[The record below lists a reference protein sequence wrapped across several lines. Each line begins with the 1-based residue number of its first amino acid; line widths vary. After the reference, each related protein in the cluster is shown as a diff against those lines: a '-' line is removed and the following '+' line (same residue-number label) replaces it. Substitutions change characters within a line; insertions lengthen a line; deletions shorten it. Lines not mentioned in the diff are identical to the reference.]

1 MPMLLVGKHI
11 SEATVTNIIVVAQ
24 SVEGNVNMWQSSS
37 SPRRLEL
44 TNKVCQCVCLH
55 STLHVNVSSHLFIV
69 TKDWKQPQHL
79 SVEPPVS
86 QMMDIHKMECY
97 LGTKHQHI
105 HEHGWNLKQDKQRK
119 PGTKATQII
128 CFHVCEE
135 FMIAKSTD
143 TQSILK
149 ISGD

>member
-1 MPMLLVGKHI
+1 MHTLLVGKYI
-11 SEATVTNIIVVAQ
+11 GEATVRNITVVAQ

-44 TNKVCQCVCLH
+44 TIKVCQYVCLH
-55 STLHVNVSSHLFIV
+55 STLHVNASSHMFIV

-79 SVEPPVS
+79 SVKPQVS

-97 LGTKHQHI
+97 LGIKHQHI
-105 HEHGWNLKQDKQRK
+105 HEHGWNLKHDSSGSQEQKVT
-119 PGTKATQII
+119 PTI
-128 CFHVCEE
+128 CFHICEK
-135 FMIAKSTD
+135 FMIAKFTE